1 MAFIDVHCHLTYEP
15 LISKIEEVMQRARE
29 NNVKVI
35 ITNSTEPTST
45 RLAIELS
52 KKYSEVKY
60 ALGYYPTHIQE
71 ISEEELDEE
80 IKFIKSQKPI
90 AIGEVGLDYKFTSEE
105 HPENPT
111 EEQIE
116 IFKQKQ
122 KKGFQKFI
130 DLAKELD
137 VPIIVH
143 SRKAELD
150 VIEMLEASGY
160 KKIVM
165 HCFSGKKHLVQ
176 RVLDNCWFVSIPVT
190 VIKLQQFQE
199 MVQKAKL
206 SQLLT
211 ETDAPWLGPE
221 PGLENEPSNVVL
233 TVKKIAE
240 LKGFNEKEIED
251 QIYLNYTRLFQ

>member
-1 MAFIDVHCHLTYEP
+1 MVFLDVHCHLTYEP
-15 LISKIEEVMQRARE
+15 LISKIDEVIQRAKR
-29 NNVKVI
+29 NNVKII
-35 ITNSTEPTST
+35 ITNGTNPKEN
-45 RLAIELS
+45 RIAIELS
-52 KKYSEVKY
+52 KKYPEVKY

-71 ISEEELDEE
+71 ITEEELDKE
-80 IKFIKSQKPI
+80 IKFIRTQKPI

-105 HPENPT
+105 HPENPN
-111 EEQIE
+111 EQE
-116 IFKQKQ
+116 IIRIKEKQ

-130 DLAKELD
+130 DLAKELNI
-137 VPIIVH
+137 PIIVH

-150 VIEMLEASGY
+150 VIEMLEKSNH

-165 HCFSGKKHLVQ
+165 HCFSGRKHLVQ
-176 RVLDNCWFVSIPVT
+176 RVLDNGWYVSIPVT

-221 PGLENEPSNVVL
+221 PGTTNEPSNVIL
-233 TVKKIAE
+233 TIKKIAE

-251 QIYLNYTRLFQ
+251 QIYFNYMRLFQ